1 MWWVFNATLRPL
13 YPREWPGTLCT
24 GDWVSHRAGLD
35 GCGKTR
41 PHRNSIPGPSIPQK
55 VAALTKLSCR
65 HVVCKLKVDLVHA
78 IQGSEEDEI
87 SFKLRR
93 LYHRRMCPKHPLNW
107 SLFGPPRVD
116 PKTWEVT
123 KMFGP
128 VGNGAMIPRF
138 WRWSP
143 VATPPSNTVSPRKYL
158 PQNCIVTRETVM
170 AGTTALQ
177 CT

>member
-24 GDWVSHRAGLD
+24 GGWVSHRAGLD

-87 SFKLRR
+87 SFKPRR
-93 LYHRRMCPKHPLNW
+93 LYHRRMCSKHPLNW
-107 SLFGPPRVD
+107 SLFGPPVSIRKLGRWQKCLVLSEME
-116 PKTWEVT
+116 PWFLG
-123 KMFGP
+123 FG
-128 VGNGAMIPRF
+128 GGAQSLHRQVIP
-138 WRWSP
+138 SP
-143 VATPPSNTVSPRKYL
+143 HESIHHRTVL
-158 PQNCIVTRETVM
+158 
-170 AGTTALQ
+170 
-177 CT
+177 